1 MALQNLT
8 PSFSHLKNWALVYP
22 DGITPKLA
30 PLYDPVC
37 VTALFE
43 SVPPTDYAINRAID
57 TTLRAFDIH
66 QLEALLKAA
75 GLQRVS
81 RLVSIAKQ
89 TVKRAQADWPGVL
102 ENAPP
107 SVRRAVTERLQGGV
121 ALAR

>member
-1 MALQNLT
+1 M
-8 PSFSHLKNWALVYP
+8 YP
-22 DGITPKLA
+22 DGITPRLA

-57 TTLRAFDIH
+57 TTLRTFDIH

-75 GLQRVS
+75 GLQRIS
-81 RLVSIAKQ
+81 RLASIAKQ
-89 TVKRAQADWPGVL
+89 TVKLAQADWPAVL
-102 ENAPP
+102 KNAPP
-107 SVRRAVTERLQGGV
+107 SVNRAVTERLGGGV

>member
-1 MALQNLT
+1 MGNVDA
-8 PSFSHLKNWALVYP
+8 HLKNWALIYP

-57 TTLRAFDIH
+57 TTLRAFGFH
-66 QLEALLKAA
+66 QLESLFKKA
-75 GLQRVS
+75 GLLRAS

-89 TVKRAQADWPGVL
+89 TVKLAQANWPRML

-107 SVRRAVTERLQGGV
+107 SVKRAVTERLLGV

>member
-1 MALQNLT
+1 MGNVDA
-8 PSFSHLKNWALVYP
+8 HLKNWALMYP
-22 DGITPKLA
+22 DGITLKLA

-57 TTLRAFDIH
+57 ATLRAFDLN
-66 QLEALLKAA
+66 QLEALLKSA

-81 RLVSIAKQ
+81 RLLSIAKQ
-89 TVKRAQADWPGVL
+89 TVKLAQADWPEVL

-107 SVRRAVTERLQGGV
+107 SVNRTVTERLGGGV
-121 ALAR
+121 TLAR

>member
-1 MALQNLT
+1 M
-8 PSFSHLKNWALVYP
+8 YP
-22 DGITPKLA
+22 DGMTPQLA

-37 VTALFE
+37 VTALLE

-57 TTLRAFDIH
+57 NTLRSFDFN
-66 QLEALLKAA
+66 QFEALLKTA

-89 TVKRAQADWPGVL
+89 TVKLTQADWPAL
-102 ENAPP
+102 LKNAPP
-107 SVRRAVTERLQGGV
+107 SVKSAVTERLGGGV

>member
-1 MALQNLT
+1 M
-8 PSFSHLKNWALVYP
+8 YP

-66 QLEALLKAA
+66 QLEAMLKAA

-89 TVKRAQADWPGVL
+89 TVKLAQADWPTVL
-102 ENAPP
+102 KNAPP
-107 SVRRAVTERLQGGV
+107 SVSRAVTERPPDGV